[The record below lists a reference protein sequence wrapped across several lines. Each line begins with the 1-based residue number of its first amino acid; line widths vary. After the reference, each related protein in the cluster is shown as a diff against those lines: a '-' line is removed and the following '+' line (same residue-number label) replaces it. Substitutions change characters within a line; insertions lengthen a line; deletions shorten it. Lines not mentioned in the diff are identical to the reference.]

1 MRERA
6 WLAPEAGKTLGDLA
20 QRSLAEWM
28 ALATSGSTLSTDRDS
43 AAARVEGPAGP
54 LLVKWRR
61 PAGKKAWRSV
71 LRPSRERTEA
81 RGLLL
86 ARACGIDVP
95 APLLILER
103 RGAFGQL
110 LGSVLVRPFALG
122 LVPADVLLAAPDG
135 RRRLAPLVR
144 AVRGWH
150 DAGYR
155 HGDCWPKNLL
165 LSEDGRRCLPIG
177 APKARRVGAG
187 VTLDRLRLKDLARLA
202 AGARLLWP
210 TEDPCA
216 FLDAYLGTQGVAAP
230 GLPQRPQVERAV
242 APLLARVLA
251 KRAEDERTR
260 PAREPHGPPLPVPL
274 SPDTRPIPRLSSPL
288 SKID

>member
-6 WLAPEAGKTLGDLA
+6 WLAREAGKALGDLA
-20 QRSLAEWM
+20 HRSLTEWM

-43 AAARVEGPAGP
+43 AAARVAGPTGP
-54 LLVKWRR
+54 LLVKWRC
-61 PAGKKAWRSV
+61 PARRKAWKSV

-95 APLLILER
+95 APLLVLER

-110 LGSVLVRPFALG
+110 LGSALVRPFALG
-122 LVPADVLLAAPDG
+122 LVPADVLLASPDG
-135 RRRLAPLVR
+135 RRRLVPLVH

-150 DAGYR
+150 DKGYR

-165 LSEDGRRCLPIG
+165 LSEDGLRCLPIG
-177 APKARRVGAG
+177 APKARRVRAG
-187 VTLDRLRLKDLARLA
+187 FTLDRLRLKDLARIA

-210 TEDPCA
+210 TEASCA
-216 FLDAYLGTQGVAAP
+216 FLDDYLAAP
-230 GLPQRPQVERAV
+230 GLPQRPQVESAV

-260 PAREPHGPPLPVPL
+260 PHREPHGPPLPVPL
-274 SPDTRPIPRLSSPL
+274 PPDTYPVARRSTDLGWGSE
-288 SKID
+288 